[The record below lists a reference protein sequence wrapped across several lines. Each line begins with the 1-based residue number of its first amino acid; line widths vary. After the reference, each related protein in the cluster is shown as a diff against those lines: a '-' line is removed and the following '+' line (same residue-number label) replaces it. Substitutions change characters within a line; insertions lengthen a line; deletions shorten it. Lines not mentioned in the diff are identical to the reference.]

1 MAKEFIWLGKT
12 EAEMKKLSIKEYMD
26 LAPSR
31 VRRSLKRGFTEEQ
44 KRLMKRVE
52 AGDRNIETHCRDMV
66 IIPQMI
72 GLTIKVFNGKE
83 FFPVAITGELVG
95 HYLGE
100 FSHTRKSVMHG
111 AAGVGAAAA
120 AGAGGAAAPAKET
133 KEAKGGKGK

>member
-12 EAEMKKLSIKEYMD
+12 EEDMKKLTLKEYMD

-31 VRRSLKRGFTEEQ
+31 VRRSLKRGLTEAQ

-52 AGDRNIETHCRDMV
+52 AGDKNIETHCRDMV
-66 IIPQMI
+66 IIPLMI
-72 GLTIKVFNGKE
+72 GLTIKVYNGKD

-100 FSHTRKSVMHG
+100 FSHTRKSVSHS
-111 AAGVGAAAA
+111 AAGVGAAA
-120 AGAGGAAAPAKET
+120 GAASAKGA
-133 KEAKGGKGK
+133 KEAKPAGGKEK